1 MQKRKIQN
9 ELNTPCIVK
18 NLPLNHGAIAAP
30 YKTNFLPSSG
40 VCHLTIYGGHCHV
53 GPPPLQLLVKEGK
66 SKFLALVRS
75 ASGQLALVESDG
87 ARGRMA
93 MQRAA
98 AAVLLP
104 LLAAAARTS
113 ALPFIVLHGRPLLN
127 FGLSSATTLI

>member
-9 ELNTPCIVK
+9 ELNTPCLVK

-87 ARGRMA
+87 PRRRSARNNGDAESRRGRPPPPSPRGGGA
-93 MQRAA
+93 DLR
-98 AAVLLP
+98 
-104 LLAAAARTS
+104 LALHRPAR
-113 ALPFIVLHGRPLLN
+113 
-127 FGLSSATTLI
+127 

>member
-9 ELNTPCIVK
+9 ELNTPCLVK

-66 SKFLALVRS
+66 FLARS

-98 AAVLLP
+98 SAVLLP